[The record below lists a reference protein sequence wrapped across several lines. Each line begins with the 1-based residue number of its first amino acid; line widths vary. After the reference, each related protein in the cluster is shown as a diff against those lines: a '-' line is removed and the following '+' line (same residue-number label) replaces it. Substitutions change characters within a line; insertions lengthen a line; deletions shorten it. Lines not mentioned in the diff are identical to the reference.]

1 MNPIVYRIQLDAG
14 KPGSQLQINAKAGEH
29 ASRKII
35 ATIFKDN
42 EVFTPP
48 SGATAALRAQSE
60 SGTKFYNACTISGC
74 EIEYE
79 LGSNMLASACF
90 ISCEIVVIGVNNEV
104 LCSPGFDIYVEDI
117 LFSDAVVE
125 QGDEF
130 TALTT
135 ALSRV
140 SNIEASEAG
149 RVSAENARVAAET
162 LRESAEEVRD
172 ASEDDRVAAELER
185 ESAEELR
192 VSNENAR
199 DTAEDARIAAE
210 LTRTSQE
217 AARESAEDSR
227 ESAEAARQA
236 AEQDRV
242 SAESA
247 RVSSEQ
253 TRETQ
258 ESARQ
263 SNTASAVQNA
273 NAAADRANAAA
284 KSCEDIAGGNYPSH
298 ASTHASGGSDPITPA
313 SIGAAAASHTHSE
326 YAASDHNH
334 DSVYAAKVH
343 THDYAASN
351 HTHTPESIGASAAD
365 HTHTPESI
373 GAAAADHTHTPESIG
388 AMGVGAD
395 NGAVGTKYTT
405 TIEPDT
411 ADKAASVIRIKD
423 NASGNTRVLIA
434 TNEDSNN
441 AENETSQLVLR
452 NSSVNGRVIL
462 QANNTGKNGLRVVD
476 ENGVDRIGL
485 YYGTNENWCGFE
497 IYDQDGNDVT
507 LETIGA
513 QERFLCGRN
522 QTIATSAWASDTTYA
537 DYPYRASLALPS
549 ITALSFVEIV
559 FSPADAT
566 SGNFAPVCD
575 TYAGGVYLYAKAVPD
590 AAITIPTIIVWR

>member
-60 SGTKFYNACTISGC
+60 SGAKFYNACTISGC

-90 ISCEIVVIGVNNEV
+90 ISCEIVVIGANNEV

-117 LFSDAVVE
+117 LFSDTVVE
-125 QGDEF
+125 QEDEF

-162 LRESAEEVRD
+162 LRESAEETRY
-172 ASEDDRVAAELER
+172 AAEDERAAAELER
-185 ESAEELR
+185 EAAEELR
-192 VSNENAR
+192 TSQENAR
-199 DTAEDARIAAE
+199 DAAEDARIAAE

-351 HTHTPESIGASAAD
+351 HTHTPA
-365 HTHTPESI
+365 SI
-373 GAAAADHTHTPESIG
+373 GAAAASHTHAP
-388 AMGVGAD
+388 AD
-395 NGAVGTKYTT
+395 
-405 TIEPDT
+405 
-411 ADKAASVIRIKD
+411 
-423 NASGNTRVLIA
+423 
-434 TNEDSNN
+434 
-441 AENETSQLVLR
+441 
-452 NSSVNGRVIL
+452 
-462 QANNTGKNGLRVVD
+462 
-476 ENGVDRIGL
+476 
-485 YYGTNENWCGFE
+485 
-497 IYDQDGNDVT
+497 
-507 LETIGA
+507 IGA
-513 QERFLCGRN
+513 QAARITFESKSV
-522 QTIATSAWASDTTYA
+522 ATSAWAADTTYD
-537 DYPYRASLALPS
+537 DYPYRAAVACADV
-549 ITALSFVEIV
+549 TANMFAEVVL
-559 FSPADAT
+559 SPADAT
-566 SGNFAPVCD
+566 GGNFAPVCD
-575 TYAGGVYLYAKAVPD
+575 TYNGGVYIYAKAVPD

>member
-117 LFSDAVVE
+117 LFSDTVVE
-125 QGDEF
+125 QEDEF

-149 RVSAENARVAAET
+149 RVSAENARVSAET
-162 LRESAEEVRD
+162 LRESAEETRD
-172 ASEDDRVAAELER
+172 AAEDERAAAELER
-185 ESAEELR
+185 EAAEELR
-192 VSNENAR
+192 TSQENAR
-199 DTAEDARIAAE
+199 DAAEDARIAAE

-236 AEQDRV
+236 AEQNRI
-242 SAESA
+242 SAESN

-284 KSCEDIAGGNYPSH
+284 KSCEDIVGGNYPSH
-298 ASTHASGGSDPITPA
+298 ASTHASGGSDPITPS
-313 SIGAAAASHTHSE
+313 SIGAATVNHTHSE

-351 HTHTPESIGASAAD
+351 HTHTPA
-365 HTHTPESI
+365 SI
-373 GAAAADHTHTPESIG
+373 GAAAASHTHAP
-388 AMGVGAD
+388 AD
-395 NGAVGTKYTT
+395 
-405 TIEPDT
+405 
-411 ADKAASVIRIKD
+411 
-423 NASGNTRVLIA
+423 
-434 TNEDSNN
+434 
-441 AENETSQLVLR
+441 
-452 NSSVNGRVIL
+452 
-462 QANNTGKNGLRVVD
+462 
-476 ENGVDRIGL
+476 
-485 YYGTNENWCGFE
+485 
-497 IYDQDGNDVT
+497 
-507 LETIGA
+507 IGA
-513 QERFLCGRN
+513 QAARITFESKS
-522 QTIATSAWASDTTYA
+522 IATSAWASDATYA
-537 DYPYRASLALPS
+537 DYPYRASFALPS

-590 AAITIPTIIVWR
+590 AAITIPTIIIWR

>member
-162 LRESAEEVRD
+162 LREAAEETRD
-172 ASEDDRVAAELER
+172 AAEDERAAAELGR

-192 VSNENAR
+192 TSQENAR
-199 DTAEDARIAAE
+199 DAAEDARIAAE

-298 ASTHASGGSDPITPA
+298 ASTHASGGSDPITP
-313 SIGAAAASHTHSE
+313 S
-326 YAASDHNH
+326 
-334 DSVYAAKVH
+334 
-343 THDYAASN
+343 
-351 HTHTPESIGASAAD
+351 
-365 HTHTPESI
+365 SI

-388 AMGVGAD
+388 AVSVETFDGLANYVDDFITNYPNYITPAGIGAMGIGTD
-395 NGAVGTKYTT
+395 NGAVGAKYTT

-411 ADKAASVIRIKD
+411 ADKAESVIRIKD

-434 TNEDSNN
+434 ANEDSNN
-441 AENETSQLVLR
+441 AGNDTSQIVLR
-452 NSSVNGRVIL
+452 NESVAGRVIL
-462 QANNTGKNGLRVVD
+462 QANNTGKNGLRIVD

-485 YYGTNENWCGFE
+485 YYDKNENWCGFE
-497 IYDQDGNDVT
+497 IYDQDGNDIT
-507 LETIGA
+507 LYAIGA

-522 QTIATSAWASDTTYA
+522 KTIATSAWASDTTYTE
-537 DYPYRASLALPS
+537 YPYRASFALPS

-575 TYAGGVYLYAKAVPD
+575 TYNGGVYIYAKAVPD
-590 AAITIPTIIVWR
+590 AAITIPTIIIWR

>member
-90 ISCEIVVIGVNNEV
+90 ISCEIVVIGANNEV

-125 QGDEF
+125 QEDEF

-149 RVSAENARVAAET
+149 RVSAENARVAA
-162 LRESAEEVRD
+162 
-172 ASEDDRVAAELER
+172 
-185 ESAEELR
+185 
-192 VSNENAR
+192 
-199 DTAEDARIAAE
+199 
-210 LTRTSQE
+210 
-217 AARESAEDSR
+217 
-227 ESAEAARQA
+227 
-236 AEQDRV
+236 
-242 SAESA
+242 
-247 RVSSEQ
+247 EQ

-351 HTHTPESIGASAAD
+351 HTHTPA
-365 HTHTPESI
+365 
-373 GAAAADHTHTPESIG
+373 SIG
-388 AMGVGAD
+388 AMGIGTD
-395 NGAVGTKYTT
+395 NGAVGAKYTT

-411 ADKAASVIRIKD
+411 ADNAASIIRIKE
-423 NASGNTRVLIA
+423 NATGNTRVLIA
-434 TNEDSNN
+434 ANT
-441 AENETSQLVLR
+441 AENNNEVSQIALRDSTNVGKINIQCNTSGAKGIR
-452 NSSVNGRVIL
+452 ITDD
-462 QANNTGKNGLRVVD
+462 NNVERIKLHHTTVGD
-476 ENGVDRIGL
+476 ECVFQINDAS
-485 YYGTNENWCGFE
+485 
-497 IYDQDGNDVT
+497 GNDIT
-507 LETIGA
+507 LDTIGA
-513 QERFLCGRN
+513 QGRFLCGRN

-537 DYPYRASLALPS
+537 DYPYRASIALPS
-549 ITALSFVEIV
+549 ITTVSFVEIV

-575 TYAGGVYLYAKAVPD
+575 TYNGGIYVYAKAVPD

>member
-60 SGTKFYNACTISGC
+60 SGAKFYNACAISGC

-90 ISCEIVVIGVNNEV
+90 ISCEIVVIGANNEV

-117 LFSDAVVE
+117 LFSDTVVE
-125 QGDEF
+125 QEDEF

-149 RVSAENARVAAET
+149 RVSAENARVAAEH
-162 LRESAEEVRD
+162 
-172 ASEDDRVAAELER
+172 
-185 ESAEELR
+185 
-192 VSNENAR
+192 
-199 DTAEDARIAAE
+199 
-210 LTRTSQE
+210 
-217 AARESAEDSR
+217 
-227 ESAEAARQA
+227 
-236 AEQDRV
+236 
-242 SAESA
+242 
-247 RVSSEQ
+247 

-258 ESARQ
+258 ESERQ

-284 KSCEDIAGGNYPSH
+284 KSCEDIAGGKYPSH
-298 ASTHASGGSDPITPA
+298 ASTHASGGSDPITP
-313 SIGAAAASHTHSE
+313 S
-326 YAASDHNH
+326 
-334 DSVYAAKVH
+334 
-343 THDYAASN
+343 
-351 HTHTPESIGASAAD
+351 
-365 HTHTPESI
+365 SI
-373 GAAAADHTHTPESIG
+373 GAAAADHTHTPASIGAAAADHTHTPASIGAAAADHTHTPASIG
-388 AMGVGAD
+388 AMGIGAD
-395 NGAVGTKYTT
+395 NGAVGTKYTV

-411 ADKAASVIRIKD
+411 ADNAASIIRIKE
-423 NASGNTRVLIA
+423 NATGNTRVLIA
-434 TNEDSNN
+434 ANT
-441 AENETSQLVLR
+441 AENNNEVSQIVLR
-452 NSSVNGRVIL
+452 DGTNVGKVNIQCNTSGAKGIRITDD
-462 QANNTGKNGLRVVD
+462 NNVERIKLHYTTTDDMCLFEIKD
-476 ENGVDRIGL
+476 EN
-485 YYGTNENWCGFE
+485 
-497 IYDQDGNDVT
+497 GNDVT

-513 QERFLCGRN
+513 QGRFLCGRN
-522 QTIATSAWASDTTYA
+522 KTIATSAWASDTTYA
-537 DYPYRASLALPS
+537 DYPYRASVALPT

-590 AAITIPTIIVWR
+590 AAITIPTIVVWR

>member
-1 MNPIVYRIQLDAG
+1 MYITDSNGNYIPTTTIKGEDGKEVSLRISADYIQWRREDTDWTNLIALDTLVG
-14 KPGSQLQINAKAGEH
+14 
-29 ASRKII
+29 
-35 ATIFKDN
+35 
-42 EVFTPP
+42 P
-48 SGATAALRAQSE
+48 SGKKVLLNAVGYILQYKYDGDADWITLCDLSTYFGNTAAATAA
-60 SGTKFYNACTISGC
+60 
-74 EIEYE
+74 
-79 LGSNMLASACF
+79 
-90 ISCEIVVIGVNNEV
+90 
-104 LCSPGFDIYVEDI
+104 
-117 LFSDAVVE
+117 
-125 QGDEF
+125 
-130 TALTT
+130 
-135 ALSRV
+135 
-140 SNIEASEAG
+140 
-149 RVSAENARVAAET
+149 AA
-162 LRESAEEVRD
+162 
-172 ASEDDRVAAELER
+172 
-185 ESAEELR
+185 
-192 VSNENAR
+192 
-199 DTAEDARIAAE
+199 
-210 LTRTSQE
+210 
-217 AARESAEDSR
+217 
-227 ESAEAARQA
+227 
-236 AEQDRV
+236 
-242 SAESA
+242 
-247 RVSSEQ
+247 
-253 TRETQ
+253 
-258 ESARQ
+258 
-263 SNTASAVQNA
+263 A

-284 KSCEDIAGGNYPSH
+284 ALCEGVAAGAIPPH
-298 ASTHASGGSDPITPA
+298 ASSHGTGGSDPITPA
-313 SIGAAAASHTHSE
+313 
-326 YAASDHNH
+326 
-334 DSVYAAKVH
+334 
-343 THDYAASN
+343 
-351 HTHTPESIGASAAD
+351 
-365 HTHTPESI
+365 
-373 GAAAADHTHTPESIG
+373 SIG

-395 NGAVGTKYTT
+395 NGAVGAKYTT

-522 QTIATSAWASDTTYA
+522 KTIATSAWASDTTYTE
-537 DYPYRASLALPS
+537 YPYRASFALPS

>member
-162 LRESAEEVRD
+162 LREAAEETRD
-172 ASEDDRVAAELER
+172 ASEYERAAAELGR

-192 VSNENAR
+192 TSQENAR
-199 DTAEDARIAAE
+199 DAAEDARIAAE

-227 ESAEAARQA
+227 DSAEAARQA

-273 NAAADRANAAA
+273 NAAADRATAAA
-284 KSCEDIAGGNYPSH
+284 KSCEDIVGGNYPSH
-298 ASTHASGGSDPITPA
+298 ASTHASRGSDPITPS
-313 SIGAAAASHTHSE
+313 SIGAAAANHTHSE

-343 THDYAASN
+343 THDYAA
-351 HTHTPESIGASAAD
+351 AD

-373 GAAAADHTHTPESIG
+373 GAATADHTHAPSEIGAATADHTHTPASIG
-388 AMGVGAD
+388 AMGIGTD
-395 NGAVGTKYTT
+395 NGAVGAKYTI

-434 TNEDSNN
+434 ANEDANN
-441 AENETSQLVLR
+441 AENDVSQIVLR
-452 NSSVNGRVIL
+452 
-462 QANNTGKNGLRVVD
+462 D
-476 ENGVDRIGL
+476 
-485 YYGTNENWCGFE
+485 GTNVGKVNIQCNTSGAKGIRITDDNNVERIKLHHTTVGDECVFQIN
-497 IYDQDGNDVT
+497 DASGNDIT
-507 LETIGA
+507 LYTIGA

-522 QTIATSAWASDTTYA
+522 KTIATSAWASDTTYA
-537 DYPYRASLALPS
+537 DYPYRASVALPP
-549 ITALSFVEIV
+549 ITAVSFVEIV

-575 TYAGGVYLYAKAVPD
+575 TYNGGIYVYAKAVPD